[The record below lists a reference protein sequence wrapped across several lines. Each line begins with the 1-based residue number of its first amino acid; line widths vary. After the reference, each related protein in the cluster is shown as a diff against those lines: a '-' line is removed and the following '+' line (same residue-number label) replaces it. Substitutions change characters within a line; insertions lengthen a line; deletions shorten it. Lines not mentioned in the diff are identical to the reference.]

1 MWVKDKSVLSNNGFV
16 EESVVNEGYIVAQG
30 VEASYT
36 FLDGKNN
43 LTGRD
48 IFGDVFHIFKV
59 NPENPLKVRMYRHGG
74 SLSVKPTSERY
85 EGMFPAEIMN
95 DANCWNAAAFFL
107 VPGDEKS
114 LDYAHHGLKKVVFE
128 DSFRTNDG
136 RTFPVSLVSILSSH
150 GVDFGGNYQS
160 LMYGFVPPAQVGAHL
175 YNWMIRERKVIS
187 HEKTWEQRPEG
198 HIYLGRDTK
207 VVREK
212 FWQEIV
218 PELERKFEE
227 QVTFQREQH

>member
-30 VEASYT
+30 IETAYT

-43 LTGRD
+43 IIGRD
-48 IFGDVFHIFKV
+48 ISGEVFHVFKV
-59 NPENPLKVRMYRHGG
+59 NPKNPLRVRMCGRG
-74 SLSVKPTSERY
+74 STLSVKPTSKRY
-85 EGMFPAEIMN
+85 KYKFPAEIMN
-95 DANCWNAAAFFL
+95 DADCWNAAAFFL
-107 VPGDEKS
+107 VPGDENL
-114 LDYAHHGLKKVVFE
+114 LDYAHNGLKKVIFE

-136 RTFPVSLVSILSSH
+136 RTFPVSLVSILSSQH
-150 GVDFGGNYQS
+150 VDFGGNYQS
-160 LMYGFVPPAQVGAHL
+160 LMYCFVPPAQVGVHL
-175 YNWMIRERKVIS
+175 YKWMIREREVIS
-187 HEKTWEQRPEG
+187 HEKTWEQRSEG
-198 HIYLGRDTK
+198 HIYLGRNPQ

-227 QVTFQREQH
+227 QVTFQKE